1 MIELSY
7 FHIFTT
13 QNAEH
18 MAQKK
23 KNQDMETD
31 LTNTLNAIEEE
42 MAKTISTKIS
52 AVEARIATLSG
63 QLDHIKTQHGE
74 VQQLRADLLASIEAA
89 EQLKR
94 EEAQAKEVNQT
105 LTAELLLVE
114 TKVQAAEDKMSGIVK
129 AEEDADQTQAAI
141 IKEEQDK
148 VAAIEAEKAQ
158 LLQKREALTG
168 LLVRMQQGGSTQDA
182 AESGKT
188 EADQAAK
195 DAERKTIADN
205 IAEKKDLLQAIDASI
220 AARRAQALKDD
231 QYDQDQTS
239 NLQRTKTVTLENVAS
254 LRDAIDA
261 KKRKK
266 DGPKKKV
273 MDGIRKTFDEKRA
286 SFDLLLS
293 TVRSGKALLV
303 DSNDRAEEA
312 MDRSVKI
319 EEEEGEDNL
328 SPQDVILST
337 EAAPSPSQS
346 QRNPGR
352 SRSARRR
359 RNGGGVGSSRR
370 RIS

>member
-1 MIELSY
+1 
-7 FHIFTT
+7 
-13 QNAEH
+13 

-52 AVEARIATLSG
+52 AVEARIASLSG
-63 QLDHIKTQHGE
+63 QPDHIHRQHGE
-74 VQQLRADLLASIEAA
+74 VEQLRADLVASIEAA
-89 EQLKR
+89 QQLKR
-94 EEAQAKEVNQT
+94 EEDQAKHINET
-105 LTAELLLVE
+105 LTAELRLVE
-114 TKVQAAEDKMSGIVK
+114 AKVKAAEDKMSGIVK

-182 AESGKT
+182 AESGKM

-195 DAERKTIADN
+195 DAERKMIADS

-220 AARRAQALKDD
+220 AARRAQALKDE
-231 QYDQDQTS
+231 QDQTS
-239 NLQRTKTVTLENVAS
+239 NLQRTKTMTLSNIAS

-261 KKRKK
+261 KKEKK
-266 DGPKKKV
+266 DGSKKKV
-273 MDGIRKTFDEKRA
+273 VDGIRKTFDEKRA

-293 TVRSGKALLV
+293 TIRSGKALLV
-303 DSNDRAEEA
+303 DSKDRTEEA
-312 MDRSVKI
+312 MDRPVKI
-319 EEEEGEDNL
+319 EEEEEEDNL

-370 RIS
+370 RI

>member
-1 MIELSY
+1 
-7 FHIFTT
+7 
-13 QNAEH
+13 
-18 MAQKK
+18 MAKK
-23 KNQDMETD
+23 RENQDIETD
-31 LTNTLNAIEEE
+31 LANTLNTLEEE

-52 AVEARIATLSG
+52 AVEARIASLSG
-63 QLDHIKTQHGE
+63 QLDHIHRQHGE

-89 EQLKR
+89 KQVKC
-94 EEAQAKEVNQT
+94 EEDQAKEVNET
-105 LTAELLLVE
+105 LAAELLLVE
-114 TKVQAAEDKMSGIVK
+114 TKVKTAEDKMSGIVK
-129 AEEDADQTQAAI
+129 AQEDADQTQAAI
-141 IKEEQDK
+141 AKEEQDK

-188 EADQAAK
+188 ETEQAAR
-195 DAERKTIADN
+195 DAERKAMADN

-220 AARRAQALKDD
+220 AARRAQALKDE
-231 QYDQDQTS
+231 QYEQDQTS

-261 KKRKK
+261 KKRQK
-266 DGPKKKV
+266 DGSKKTV
-273 MDGIRKTFDEKRA
+273 MDSIRKAFDEKRA
-286 SFDLLLS
+286 LFDLLLGI
-293 TVRSGKALLV
+293 TRSGKNLLI
-303 DSNDRAEEA
+303 DSNDRTEEV
-312 MDRSVKI
+312 MDRPVKI
-319 EEEEGEDNL
+319 EEEGVEEEGDNL

-359 RNGGGVGSSRR
+359 RSGVGVGSSRR

>member
-1 MIELSY
+1 
-7 FHIFTT
+7 
-13 QNAEH
+13 
-18 MAQKK
+18 MALKR
-23 KNQDMETD
+23 KNQDVETE
-31 LTNTLNAIEEE
+31 LTNTLNTLEEE

-63 QLDHIKTQHGE
+63 QLDHIRHQHGE
-74 VQQLRADLLASIEAA
+74 VEQLRAEVVATIDAA
-89 EQLKR
+89 EKLKS
-94 EEAQAKEVNQT
+94 EQDQAKEVNESI
-105 LTAELLLVE
+105 TAELLLVE
-114 TKVQAAEDKMSGIVK
+114 TKVKTAEEKIFDIVK
-129 AEEDADQTQAAI
+129 AEEDADQTEAAI
-141 IKEEQDK
+141 DKEEQDK
-148 VAAIEAEKAQ
+148 IAAIAAEKAQ

-195 DAERKTIADN
+195 DAERKTLAEN
-205 IAEKKDLLQAIDASI
+205 IAEKKDILQAIDASI
-220 AARRAQALKDD
+220 AARRAEALKDE
-231 QYDQDQTS
+231 QYEQDQTS
-239 NLQRTKTVTLENVAS
+239 NLKRTKTVTTENVAS
-254 LRDAIDA
+254 LKDAIDA

-266 DGPKKKV
+266 DGSKKRV
-273 MDGIRKTFDEKRA
+273 MDGIRKAFDEKRA

-293 TVRSGKALLV
+293 IVRSGKTLMI
-303 DSNDRAEEA
+303 DSNDRAEDA
-312 MDRSVKI
+312 MDRPVKI
-319 EEEEGEDNL
+319 EDEVEEGEEDNL

>member
-1 MIELSY
+1 MI
-7 FHIFTT
+7 
-13 QNAEH
+13 
-18 MAQKK
+18 
-23 KNQDMETD
+23 
-31 LTNTLNAIEEE
+31 
-42 MAKTISTKIS
+42 
-52 AVEARIATLSG
+52 
-63 QLDHIKTQHGE
+63 
-74 VQQLRADLLASIEAA
+74 
-89 EQLKR
+89 
-94 EEAQAKEVNQT
+94 
-105 LTAELLLVE
+105 
-114 TKVQAAEDKMSGIVK
+114 KM
-129 AEEDADQTQAAI
+129 
-141 IKEEQDK
+141 
-148 VAAIEAEKAQ
+148 
-158 LLQKREALTG
+158 
-168 LLVRMQQGGSTQDA
+168 M
-182 AESGKT
+182 
-188 EADQAAK
+188 
-195 DAERKTIADN
+195 RKTIADN

-266 DGPKKKV
+266 DGSKKKV

-312 MDRSVKI
+312 MDRPVKV
-319 EEEEGEDNL
+319 EEEEEEDNL

>member
-1 MIELSY
+1 
-7 FHIFTT
+7 
-13 QNAEH
+13 
-18 MAQKK
+18 
-23 KNQDMETD
+23 
-31 LTNTLNAIEEE
+31 

-94 EEAQAKEVNQT
+94 EEDQAKEVNQT

-114 TKVQAAEDKMSGIVK
+114 TKVQAAEDKMSGIVQ

-266 DGPKKKV
+266 DGSKKRV
-273 MDGIRKTFDEKRA
+273 MDGIRKAFDEKRA

-293 TVRSGKALLV
+293 IVRSGKTLMI
-303 DSNDRAEEA
+303 DSNDRAEDA
-312 MDRSVKI
+312 MDRPVKI
-319 EEEEGEDNL
+319 EDEVEEGEEDNL

-370 RIS
+370 RVS